1 MIAGSFLFAILP
13 RTSLA
18 QMHVVQ
24 LSLTCRWYWGPSGLR
39 CSGLRG
45 AFLWWP
51 TGHLALQR
59 VPPPMSPRTP
69 PGPPPSTPSDVL
81 FMVPMTPPELLDHL
95 LPPGTPVGVV
105 LQLHAL
111 KPSCPEP
118 LEPFL
123 DRPSCPR
130 PWTHHQ
136 TRLDPAWKE
145 VASQSQSDLP
155 HRLGES
161 LQAQIAECGP

>member
-1 MIAGSFLFAILP
+1 MLFSCH
-13 RTSLA
+13 SLVVGTGVLRACGA
-18 QMHVVQ
+18 QSALCFPMGFPHNVVA
-24 LSLTCRWYWGPSGLR
+24 SRAPGTPVG
-39 CSGLRG
+39 
-45 AFLWWP
+45 
-51 TGHLALQR
+51 T
-59 VPPPMSPRTP
+59 PPMTPRTP
-69 PGPPPSTPSDVL
+69 PGPPPSVPSDVL
-81 FMVPMTPPELLDHL
+81 FMAPMTPPELLDHL

-118 LEPFL
+118 LEPFI